1 MSQSRTKKPSSSIK
15 RPELAKKW
23 QILLRTIPGYD
34 SFVTAGSCV
43 FDPRA
48 AQEVLDFFPTCLKF
62 IEGTVAGEP
71 FRLERWEQA
80 ILANIYGWKKPD
92 GTRRYREVFI
102 FVARKNNKTPLM
114 GGVVI
119 YTLFCDKEEGLQI
132 YSAAADKDQAALVYR
147 HAKGMVLAEPELS
160 TRCKIYSAVKSIV
173 IESTNS
179 SYKVLSADSETK
191 HGFNSNLVIID
202 ELHAQPNRELV
213 DILITGTASR
223 RQPLIIYTTT
233 SDFERPSICNEKYD
247 YACKVR
253 DGIIADPAF
262 LPVIYEAPRDADF
275 TDRKIWAMANPNLG
289 KSVTLEYMER
299 ECKRAIET
307 PSYQNTFKRLHL
319 NMRTN
324 QDISWIDIATWDACY
339 DPEVTPEELT
349 SEICYGG
356 LDLASVS
363 DLCALELYFPESKA
377 VLSYFWIPEESADR
391 RLERARV
398 PYPSWIEQGYITAT
412 DGDVTDYDVIRRDI
426 NLLIERFDIRELAI
440 DRWNSTQLQIQL
452 LGDGID
458 VVPFGQGFSSI
469 SAPAKELE
477 RLIRNK
483 ELRHDGNP
491 VLRWCMNN
499 VMIEEDAGGNIK
511 PSKRKSTEK
520 IDGCV
525 ALVMSIGRAI
535 VALPRGQ
542 SVYETRGLLHV

>member
-1 MSQSRTKKPSSSIK
+1 MKHNTNKSTLS
-15 RPELAKKW
+15 KKW
-23 QILLRTIPGYD
+23 KTLLQRIPGYD
-34 SFVTAGSCV
+34 PVSTTGLCT
-43 FDPRA
+43 FDSQS
-48 AQEVLDFFPTCLKF
+48 AQEVLDFFPTCLQF
-62 IEGTVAGEP
+62 IEGSVAGQP
-71 FRLERWEQA
+71 FVLERWEQA
-80 ILANIYGWKKPD
+80 ILANIFGWRRPD
-92 GTRRYREVFI
+92 GTRRYRESFI
-102 FVARKNNKTPLM
+102 FVPRKNNKTPLM
-114 GGVVI
+114 AGVVL
-119 YTLFCDKEEGLQI
+119 YVLFCEKEEGLQI

-147 HAKGMVLAEPELS
+147 HAKGMVLAESELS

-179 SYKVLSADSETK
+179 SYKVLSADSDTK

-202 ELHAQPNRELV
+202 ELHAQPNRNLT

-223 RQPLIIYTTT
+223 KQPLVIYITT

-253 DGIIADPAF
+253 DGIIEDQSF
-262 LPVIYEAPRDADF
+262 LPVIYEAPHDADW
-275 TDRKIWAMANPNLG
+275 TSQKVWAIANPNLG
-289 KSVTLEYMER
+289 KSVSLEYMR
-299 ECKRAIET
+299 HECQRAIET

-319 NMRTN
+319 NMRTQ
-324 QDISWIDIATWDACY
+324 QDVCWLDMGSWDACY
-339 DPEVTPEELT
+339 SHEVSPEELA
-349 SEICYGG
+349 SQICYAG

-363 DLCALELYFPESKA
+363 DLCALELYFPEQKA
-377 VLSYFWIPEESADR
+377 VLSFFWVPGETADL

-398 PYPSWIEQGYITAT
+398 PYPSWIDQGYITAT
-412 DGDVTDYDVIRRDI
+412 EGDVTDYDVIRCDI
-426 NLLIERFDIRELAI
+426 NLLAERFDIREVAI

-452 LGDGID
+452 MGDGIE

-477 RLIRNK
+477 RLIRSK
-483 ELRHDGNP
+483 ELKHDGNP

-525 ALVMSIGRAI
+525 ALVMAIGRAI
-535 VALPRGQ
+535 VQPEGREG
-542 SVYETRGLLHV
+542 SVYETRGLLRV